1 MYCRKKVSNNYNT
14 CIYRFGDAGYYY
26 WILCKTSLE
35 AAKKECHG
43 MRACTDIIKYLV
55 NLGEI
60 PNT

>member
-1 MYCRKKVSNNYNT
+1 MKKVSNNYNT
-14 CIYRFGDAGYYY
+14 CNLHVYRFGDAGYYY

-43 MRACTDIIKYLV
+43 MHACTDIIV

-60 PNT
+60 RNT